1 MFNSIVVAL
10 DLASNDHRALPVARS
25 LTELGGLPIQLLA
38 ASPPW
43 LSERIDT
50 CELEPRS
57 LQ

>member
-1 MFNSIVVAL
+1 MFNSIVAL

-25 LTELGGLPIQLLA
+25 LTELGGVPIELLA

-43 LSERIDT
+43 LSEQIDT
-50 CELEPRS
+50 CELEPRL